1 MLKYLTFQK
10 HSYIIVALINE
21 IGSKVRVYEV
31 IYNVVMGLQKFS
43 MRNENCLE
51 ENMQQHKKNE

>member
-1 MLKYLTFQK
+1 MTKYLTFQK

-21 IGSKVRVYEV
+21 IGFKVRVYEV

-51 ENMQQHKKNE
+51 ENMQQQMS